1 MNLSPNAVSVI
12 LIIIQVVVES
22 QNTQSV
28 SCCGLAHICNPIHVP
43 QPYAHF

>member
-28 SCCGLAHICNPIHVP
+28 SCCLAHICNPIHVP

>member
-28 SCCGLAHICNPIHVP
+28 SCLAHICNPIHVP

>member
-28 SCCGLAHICNPIHVP
+28 SCCSPIHVP